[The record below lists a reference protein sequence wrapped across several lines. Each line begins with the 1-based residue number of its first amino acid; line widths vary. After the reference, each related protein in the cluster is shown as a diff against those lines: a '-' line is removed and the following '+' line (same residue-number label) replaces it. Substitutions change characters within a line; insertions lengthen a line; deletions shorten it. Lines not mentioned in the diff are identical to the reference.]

1 MNPCWQTL
9 KERHKNG
16 HQTSFISF
24 GVIIEI
30 MYMKG
35 KKHCVLILY
44 A

>member
-9 KERHKNG
+9 KERNRNG

-24 GVIIEI
+24 GVIIEL